1 VGVLRGNDFYRCGNN
16 NIPAN
21 IEQACAGAPSGA
33 VYIGANGFPVLD
45 PEVRVIADPHPDWT
59 AAWRNTFI
67 VFNNLSIASLVDF
80 KRGGDVW
87 NGTKG
92 ALYHFGTHQD
102 TERRG
107 TTSTYAAFSENT
119 VAGPGA
125 DKEVTFDQS
134 WFTGLGSGFGPVASQ
149 FIEDG
154 SYVKLREIALSYTL
168 PTSFSR
174 RVGMSGIDLKVAG
187 RNLKTWTDYE
197 GIDPE
202 TNLAGN
208 TNLRGID
215 YFNNP
220 QTRSYVFTVNLNR

>member
-1 VGVLRGNDFYRCGNN
+1 
-16 NIPAN
+16 
-21 IEQACAGAPSGA
+21 
-33 VYIGANGFPVLD
+33 

-59 AAWRNTFI
+59 AGLRNSFI
-67 VFNNLSIASLVDF
+67 LFENLTIASLVDF
-80 KRGGDVW
+80 KEGGDVW

-92 ALYHFGTHQD
+92 ALFHFGTHAD

-107 TTSTYAAFSENT
+107 TTATYGNFAGVPVS
-119 VAGPGA
+119 GPGA
-125 DKEVTFDQS
+125 GKEVLFNQS

-154 SYVKLREIALSYTL
+154 SYVKLREVAVSYSL
-168 PTSFSR
+168 PTSITGR
-174 RVGMSGIDLKVAG
+174 LGMSGIDLKVAG
-187 RNLKTWTDYE
+187 RNLKTWTDYT

-220 QTRSYVFTVNLNR
+220 QTRSFVFTVNLNR